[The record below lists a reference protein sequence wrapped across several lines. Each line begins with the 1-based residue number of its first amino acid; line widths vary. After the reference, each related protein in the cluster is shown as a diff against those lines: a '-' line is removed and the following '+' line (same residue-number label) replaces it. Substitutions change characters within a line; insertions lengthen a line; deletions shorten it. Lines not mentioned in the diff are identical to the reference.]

1 MDKKQYRLGI
11 DIGSTTVKIAILDEK
26 NEVLF
31 SDYQR
36 HFANIQ
42 ETLARLLVEAREKLG
57 EIDLVPMITGSG
69 GLTLAT
75 HLHVTFVQ
83 EVVAVATALKAIAP
97 KTDVAIE
104 LGGEDA
110 KIIYFTGGIDQR
122 MNGICAGG
130 TGSFIDQMASLLQTD
145 ASGLNDY
152 AKNYKAIYPIAAR
165 CGVFAKSDI
174 QPLINEGAT
183 REDLAASIFQA
194 VVNQTIS
201 GLACGKPIRGHV
213 AFLGGPLHFL
223 PELKNAFIRTLRL
236 TDEYIIDPDNSHLFA
251 AIGSAMSA
259 EQQEG
264 VEITALITRLQKGV
278 SMDHEVQR
286 LAPLFRNEEE
296 YREFEARHTGH
307 SVKSGD
313 FESYEGKI
321 FLGID
326 AGSTTTKI
334 ALIGED
340 GQLLYKFY
348 SSNEG
353 SPLTTAIRAV
363 EEIQKRMNPNA
374 EIVYSCSTGYGEA
387 LLKAAFQL
395 DEGEVETISHY
406 YAAAFFEPDVDC
418 ILDIGGQDMKC
429 IRIKDHTVD
438 SVQLNEACS
447 AGCGSFIETFA
458 KSLGYSVQ
466 DFAKEA
472 LFAKNPVDLGTR
484 CTVFMNSNV
493 KQAQKEGATVADISA
508 GLAYSV
514 IKNALFKVIKIAD
527 ASSLG
532 KHIVVQGGTFYNDA
546 VLRAFERT
554 AECECVRP
562 DIAGIMGA
570 FGAAL
575 IARERWEHQPTTMLP
590 LDKIIAL
597 QYKTAMT
604 RCQGCNNKCVL
615 TVNQFGGGRRFISG
629 NRCERGL
636 GLDRKKK
643 EVPNLFDYKM
653 HRLFDIETLSEDQ
666 APRGTIGIPRVL
678 NLYENYPFWAVFFR
692 ELGFRVVLS
701 PVSTRKIYEL
711 GIESIPSESECYPAK
726 ITHGHVS
733 WLIKNGIKT
742 IFYPCIPYERDE
754 ENGAGN
760 HYNCP
765 IVTSYAENIKNNVEE
780 LETEHVRFLSPFMA
794 FTNEKILTAQ
804 LEKIM
809 QQEFDI
815 PAAETRAAAHAGWG
829 ELIQAKKDVEAEGER
844 AVQWCKDNKKHGIV
858 LAGRPYHIDPEIH
871 HGIPDMI
878 AGFGLAVLT
887 EDSISHLGKVERP
900 VVVSDQWMYHSRL
913 YAAASYVKNT
923 DELDLVQLNSFG
935 CGLDA
940 VTTDQVS
947 DILTGSDKI
956 YTVLKI
962 DEVNN
967 LGAARIRIRS
977 LIAALR
983 VRDRKHYQRTVKSA
997 AYDRVLFTKQMKK
1010 DNYTILC
1017 PQMSPIHFDLLAPA
1031 ISAFGYN
1038 VVLLDNDDRRAV
1050 DMGLKYVNNDACF
1063 PSLCTIG
1070 QVMDALLSGKYDLN
1084 RTAIFMS
1091 QTGGGCRASNYIGFI
1106 RRALEKAGMGHIP
1119 VISVNVGNMEQNPGF
1134 KVTIPMAIKAIQATV
1149 YGDVMMRC
1157 LYATRP
1163 YEKVPGSAEQLHKKW
1178 RAICTKA
1185 VSKRN
1190 PAMNE
1195 YRRIVR
1201 AIVKDFDELPRRPVK
1216 KPRVGVVGEIL
1227 VKFSPLAN
1235 NHIVDLLEREGA
1247 EAVMPDLL
1255 DFMYYSFY
1263 NLNFKAENLGFSKKG
1278 AFLCNVGIKLMDWF
1292 RADAKAALRKSKH
1305 FTEPGDIRHMA
1316 ETSSKF
1322 VSLGNMTGEGWFLTG
1337 EMLELIESGVKNI
1350 VCTQPFGCLP
1360 NHVVGKGVIKQLR
1373 ASYPDANII
1382 AVDYD
1387 PGASEV
1393 NQLNR
1398 IKLMLAMAQKNLQ
1411 GGSCATSTVSSEE
1424 PGSSCGCGGHSDDH
1438 SHSGG
1443 SCGCS
1448 HCG

>member
-1 MDKKQYRLGI
+1 MNKEQYRLGI

-75 HLHVTFVQ
+75 HLNVTFVQ

-653 HRLFDIETLSEDQ
+653 HRLFDIETLSEEQ

-794 FTNEKILTAQ
+794 FTNEKILTTQ

-844 AVQWCKDNKKHGIV
+844 AVQWCKENKKHGIV

-887 EDSISHLGKVERP
+887 EDSVSHLGKVERP

-913 YAAASYVKNT
+913 YAAASFVKNT

-997 AYDRVLFTKQMKK
+997 AYERVLFTKQMKK

-1163 YEKVPGSAEQLHKKW
+1163 YEKVPGSAEKLHKKW

-1424 PGSSCGCGGHSDDH
+1424 TASSCGCGCG